1 MPLTFSQKD
10 GDVLKTLVDSNK
22 EILEKEIQHLR
33 ELIDDRRDYSQEALE
48 VSTKELHRRLEILNH
63 ENERIL
69 HVEDNF
75 ILKDVYEAR
84 HKEIVARIDT
94 NAGRIGILEDWK
106 SKSEGAASTSV
117 IIANRAITVSVIF
130 GILVALLTI
139 VNIVTYALKP

>member
-1 MPLTFSQKD
+1 MIGGITHRKL
-10 GDVLKTLVDSNK
+10 
-22 EILEKEIQHLR
+22 
-33 ELIDDRRDYSQEALE
+33 LE

-94 NAGRIGILEDWK
+94 NAGRVGILEDWK